1 MADPAATASTNR
13 PAESAWRK
21 TVEKALGYDRPG
33 ALPILF
39 HAQVLILYA
48 QRDGCKILRTDN
60 VGRLIR
66 PGQPVLDFGIT
77 ENDAKIH
84 IRYDDLQT
92 LVPPRDHPH
101 WLDHLATPS
110 VSATLLKMHQTPNAC
125 QDDGPL
131 REWAMKS

>member
-1 MADPAATASTNR
+1 MADPAANAATNR

-21 TVEKALGYDRPG
+21 TVERALGDDAPG

-39 HAQVLILYA
+39 HAEVLTPYA

-66 PGQPVLDFGIT
+66 PGHPVLDFGIT

-92 LVPPRDHPH
+92 LIPPRDHPH
-101 WLDHLATPS
+101 WLDHLATPPI
-110 VSATLLKMHQTPNAC
+110 SATLLKMHQNPNAC

-131 REWAMKS
+131 REW

>member
-1 MADPAATASTNR
+1 MADAAANR
-13 PAESAWRK
+13 PADSAWRK
-21 TVEKALGYDRPG
+21 TVEKALGEDRPG

-39 HAQVLILYA
+39 HAQVLSVYA
-48 QRDGCKILRTDN
+48 TRDGCKILRTDS

-66 PGQPVLDFGIT
+66 PGQPALDFGIA

-92 LVPPRDHPH
+92 LVPARDLEH
-101 WLDHLATPS
+101 WLDHLAPPPI
-110 VSATLLKMHQTPNAC
+110 SATLLKMHQNPNAC

-131 REWAMKS
+131 REWTP

>member
-1 MADPAATASTNR
+1 MADPI
-13 PAESAWRK
+13 WRK
-21 TVEKALGYDRPG
+21 TVERALGEDKPG

-39 HAQVLILYA
+39 RSEVLGIYA
-48 QRDGCKILRTDN
+48 AREGCKIIRTDTI
-60 VGRLIR
+60 GRLIR

-77 ENDAKIH
+77 ENDAQIH

-92 LVPPRDHPH
+92 LVPDRDRPH

-110 VSATLLKMHQTPNAC
+110 ISATLLKMHQNPNAC

-131 REWAMKS
+131 REW